1 MSKVKVWSLL
11 FLAIGL
17 MVAGA
22 IGTSEKSA
30 SDKTSF
36 VIRKMDKQA
45 ILYTIH
51 RGSYDK
57 IGMAIGKLFALAGR
71 KGISPRGAMSYV
83 YLNNPNYVSK
93 KHWLTEIRIPVGEE
107 ALKLAGTLG
116 EMTDVKALP
125 ALELAVAVKP
135 EGQADPS
142 PIYDSLYA
150 WIYKRGYVVVE
161 GPMEIFLTNV
171 MSGDYSRMKTE
182 IMVPIKKLP
191 REPKQKD

>member
-17 MVAGA
+17 MVVCAGA
-22 IGTSEKSA
+22 ISMKSS
-30 SDKTSF
+30 SDKPSF
-36 VIRKMDKQA
+36 VIRKVDKQVV
-45 ILYTIH
+45 LYTIH

-57 IGMAIGKLFALAGR
+57 TGMAIGKLFALAGR

-83 YLNNPNYVSK
+83 YLNNPDYVSK
-93 KHWLTEIRIPVGEE
+93 EHRLTEIRIPVGEE

-135 EGQADPS
+135 EGQVDPS
-142 PIYDSLYA
+142 PIYDSLHA
-150 WIYKRGYVVVE
+150 WIYKQGYVVVE
-161 GPMEIFLTNV
+161 GPIEIFLTNV
-171 MSGDYSRMKTE
+171 MTGDYSRMKTE

-191 REPKQKD
+191 KEPKQKD